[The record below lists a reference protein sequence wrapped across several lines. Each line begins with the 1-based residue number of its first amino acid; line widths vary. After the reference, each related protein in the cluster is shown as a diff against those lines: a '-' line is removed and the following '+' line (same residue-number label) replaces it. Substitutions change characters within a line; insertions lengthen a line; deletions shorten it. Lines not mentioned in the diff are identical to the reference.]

1 MSFPIAFH
9 LTHQPNQKAI
19 ADRYGNSPL
28 RAVIALQHQLFQLL
42 LREPIT
48 LSLRYLYD
56 PHASA
61 DQRLQIFL
69 IFNTAL
75 PHSPEREQ
83 LELRLT
89 SALQSSEFYQIYPF
103 QLIDLNTNQ
112 FPTLQKLDW
121 VKAITEIQKV
131 ETISPKGYYL
141 PRLFPENPDH
151 DMVKIC
157 EQLSRVGRERFL
169 LEITLQPYNNP
180 SERTKSLNALEAILK
195 AHSKASNSAK
205 DAILETV
212 IKSAQNHQTN
222 YSHKPLFTY
231 SIKLLA
237 EQEHSLSNLAIS
249 WLQNAT
255 NSDYASQCHPPI
267 LTRGSTEFQQS
278 LQTTRQVR
286 VAPLSYQ
293 HSPVLQNWHQEFGNQ
308 TVSKVFRGGGNSIFG
323 DGSTAYSNPTPP
335 PQPPTGYSL
344 PNANPTSGG
353 LVSGGS
359 YGLSKATQCW
369 TTSQPALMQDLLPL
383 RHLVTLDEI
392 SSFLRVVIPDK
403 DPPPPQ
409 KLTAEQIFN
418 LYPNLIT
425 KDKYVV
431 GMNDQGKIVSSD
443 WNESPHR
450 LVAGVTRCG
459 KTNFLHWLIFQF
471 LYTDPER
478 KVYILD
484 LKENNFRF
492 YNTQLPEQV
501 RKRVVIATKIL
512 ECYELLKKVYQ
523 EYERRKDIVG
533 DYQTIQEMVNNGGE
547 YTPRLLLIVDEAAL
561 IPEKSKELKSTIPL
575 SEQVKN
581 PELANLQ
588 ANIDRYLQYF
598 ATTGAGYDIHL
609 MYCTQNPKSD
619 VITTQVTSQLEER
632 LIFRITSDT
641 SAGIIGEQLHSRGVK
656 IPEGKEGKGKVYM
669 KGVEGSQ
676 YVYTP
681 LIAVPPATAI
691 DQTLWKLL

>member
-1 MSFPIAFH
+1 MQINFPIAFH
-9 LTHQPNQKAI
+9 LNNQPNPKEI
-19 ADRYGNSPL
+19 ADRHGNSPL
-28 RAVIALQHQLFQLL
+28 RTVIALQHQLFQLL

-48 LSLRYLYD
+48 LSLRYVYD

-69 IFNTAL
+69 IFNTEL
-75 PHSPEREQ
+75 PSTSEQEQ
-83 LELRLT
+83 LKRRLT

-157 EQLSRVGRERFL
+157 EQLSRIGQERFL

-180 SERTKSLNALEAILK
+180 SERTKSLNALETILK

-237 EQEHSLSNLAIS
+237 EQEYSLSNLAIS

-267 LTRGSTEFQQS
+267 LTRGSAEFQQS
-278 LQTTRQVR
+278 LQATRQVR
-286 VAPLSYQ
+286 VVPLSYQ
-293 HSPVLQNWHQEFGNQ
+293 HSPALQNWHQEFGSQ

-323 DGSTAYSNPTPP
+323 DGSTVYSNPTPP

-344 PNANPTSGG
+344 PNANPTSGS
-353 LVSGGS
+353 LVSGGGS
-359 YGLSKATQCW
+359 SLSNAFQGW

-403 DPPPPQ
+403 
-409 KLTAEQIFN
+409 KLTGMAIGQTSYPTMTAEQIFDK
-418 LYPNLIT
+418 YRHLIT
-425 KDKYVV
+425 PDTYIV
-431 GMNDQGKIVSSD
+431 GLNDQGTPIVSN
-443 WNESPHR
+443 WEIIPHR
-450 LVAGVTRCG
+450 LLAGATRAG
-459 KTNFLHWLIFQF
+459 KTNFLSWLIFQF
-471 LYTDPER
+471 LYTNPNR
-478 KVYILD
+478 KIYIADFKGIDFPFLAD
-484 LKENNFRF
+484 LNINL
-492 YNTQLPEQV
+492 N
-501 RKRVVIATKIL
+501 IATTV
-512 ECYELLKKVYQ
+512 EDCQAQVA
-523 EYERRKDIVG
+523 
-533 DYQTIQEMVNNGGE
+533 TIQNDEFLTRQKLMSEHKVAKLKALQREGVNIDR
-547 YTPRLLLIVDEAAL
+547 TIWIIDEAAD
-561 IPEKSKELKSTIPL
+561 ISDASSKVRNEVENSLKKYARQGASYGI
-575 SEQVKN
+575 QVV
-581 PELANLQ
+581 
-588 ANIDRYLQYF
+588 
-598 ATTGAGYDIHL
+598 
-609 MYCTQNPKSD
+609 YCTQRVSTA
-619 VITTQVTSQLEER
+619 VITPQVTDQCEEKV
-632 LIFRITSDT
+632 IFRLKAAASEIVLDDPLASEIPMDAKGRAVLDSPEGRMFVNTPFIQPPEGT
-641 SAGIIGEQLHSRGVK
+641 K
-656 IPEGKEGKGKVYM
+656 IPI
-669 KGVEGSQ
+669 S
-676 YVYTP
+676 
-681 LIAVPPATAI
+681 A
-691 DQTLWKLL
+691 TLWKHLQR

>member
-1 MSFPIAFH
+1 MLEIFYFNCLYQITQMNFPIAFH
-9 LTHQPNQKAI
+9 LTHQPNPKAI

-48 LSLRYLYD
+48 LSLRYVYD

-69 IFNTAL
+69 IFNTEI
-75 PHSPEREQ
+75 PITSEKEQ
-83 LELRLT
+83 LKRRLT
-89 SALQSSEFYQIYPF
+89 STLQSSEFYQIYPF
-103 QLIDLNTNQ
+103 QLIPPHTNH

-121 VKAITEIQKV
+121 VHAITEIQKV

-157 EQLSRVGRERFL
+157 EQLSRVGQERFL

-255 NSDYASQCHPPI
+255 NSDYSSQCHPPI

-278 LQTTRQVR
+278 LQATRQVR

-293 HSPVLQNWHQEFGNQ
+293 HSPALQNWHQKFGSQ
-308 TVSKVFRGGGNSIFG
+308 TISQVFRDRANLLGG
-323 DGSTAYSNPTPP
+323 DGSTSYSTPTPP
-335 PQPPTGYSL
+335 PQTPTGYSL
-344 PNANPTSGG
+344 PNANLTSGG

-359 YGLSKATQCW
+359 SGLSNAFQGW
-369 TTSQPALMQDLLPL
+369 TTSQSPLMQDLLPL

-403 DPPPPQ
+403 
-409 KLTAEQIFN
+409 KLTGMAIAQISYPTMTAEEIFDKH
-418 LYPNLIT
+418 
-425 KDKYVV
+425 KDKITRDTYIVGLDDEGQVV
-431 GMNDQGKIVSSD
+431 TSSWD
-443 WNESPHR
+443 NIPHR
-450 LVAGVTRCG
+450 LVAGETGWG
-459 KTNFLHWLIFQF
+459 KTNFMQWIIFQF
-471 LYTDPER
+471 SYANPAAKIYVMDFKRLDFPDLQRMLPHLNWNVITKVEEAMDMIDEIDGEHEER
-478 KVYILD
+478 L
-484 LKENNFRF
+484 
-492 YNTQLPEQV
+492 QLISQYPGARSLSQL
-501 RKRVVIATKIL
+501 TKKGVPINRTL
-512 ECYELLKKVYQ
+512 W
-523 EYERRKDIVG
+523 I
-533 DYQTIQEMVNNGGE
+533 I
-547 YTPRLLLIVDEAAL
+547 DEAAAIERASSRL
-561 IPEKSKELKSTIPL
+561 SEKIENKLAEYAQIGRSFGIHMIYGAQRPDTSIISKQVVDQLGEKTVFKVTYKASMEVLETGEAEHINTIGRAILHRGGSNWSFVNTPEMPDLFEHPLSSTIW
-575 SEQVKN
+575 
-581 PELANLQ
+581 
-588 ANIDRYLQYF
+588 
-598 ATTGAGYDIHL
+598 
-609 MYCTQNPKSD
+609 
-619 VITTQVTSQLEER
+619 
-632 LIFRITSDT
+632 
-641 SAGIIGEQLHSRGVK
+641 SRV
-656 IPEGKEGKGKVYM
+656 
-669 KGVEGSQ
+669 
-676 YVYTP
+676 
-681 LIAVPPATAI
+681 
-691 DQTLWKLL
+691 

>member
-1 MSFPIAFH
+1 MIVPIAFH
-9 LTHQPNQKAI
+9 LPHQPNPKTI

-28 RAVIALQHQLFQLL
+28 RAVVVLQHQLFQLLLLL

-69 IFNTAL
+69 IFNTEL
-75 PHSPEREQ
+75 SHSPEREQ

-103 QLIDLNTNQ
+103 QLIPPNTNQ
-112 FPTLQKLDW
+112 FPTLQNLDW
-121 VKAITEIQKV
+121 VHAISEIQKA

-141 PRLFPENPDH
+141 PRLFPENPDN

-157 EQLSRVGRERFL
+157 EQLSRIKEQFL
-169 LEITLQPYNNP
+169 LEITLQLYNNP

-212 IKSAQNHQTN
+212 IKSTQNHQTN

-255 NSDYASQCHPPI
+255 NSDYTSQCHPPI

-278 LQTTRQVR
+278 LQATRQVR

-293 HSPVLQNWHQEFGNQ
+293 HSTALQNWHQEFGNQ
-308 TVSKVFRGGGNSIFG
+308 TVSKVFRDRANSIFG

-335 PQPPTGYSL
+335 PQLPAGYSL
-344 PNANPTSGG
+344 PNANSTSGS

-359 YGLSKATQCW
+359 SGLSKAIQGW

-383 RHLVTLDEI
+383 RHLATLDEI

-403 DPPPPQ
+403 
-409 KLTAEQIFN
+409 KLTGMAIAQTSYPTMTAEQIFDK
-418 LYPNLIT
+418 YRHLIT
-425 KDKYVV
+425 HDTYIV
-431 GMNDQGKIVSSD
+431 GLDDQGEPVISSWD
-443 WNESPHR
+443 NVPHR
-450 LVAGVTRCG
+450 LLAGVPGAG
-459 KTNFLHWLIFQF
+459 KTNFLRWLLFQF
-471 LYTDPER
+471 LYVNPKR
-478 KVYILD
+478 KVYITDFKGLD
-484 LKENNFRF
+484 FQFLQDLRTYADISITIESC
-492 YNTQLPEQV
+492 QV
-501 RKRVVIATKIL
+501 QVA
-512 ECYELLKKVYQ
+512 
-523 EYERRKDIVG
+523 
-533 DYQTIQEMVNNGGE
+533 TIQNEEFLMRQQIMLKYKVTKLSALRKELQKHNE
-547 YTPRLLLIVDEAAL
+547 EEVDRTLWLIDEAADISFASNKVRTEIENSL
-561 IPEKSKELKSTIPL
+561 TKYARQGRSYGI
-575 SEQVKN
+575 QVV
-581 PELANLQ
+581 
-588 ANIDRYLQYF
+588 
-598 ATTGAGYDIHL
+598 
-609 MYCTQNPKSD
+609 YCTQRVSSA
-619 VITTQVTSQLEER
+619 VITPQVTDQCEEKV
-632 LIFRITSDT
+632 IFRVG
-641 SAGIIGEQLHSRGVK
+641 SAASTIVLEDAIASEIPMNAIGRAVLDSPQGRFFINTPLMKS
-656 IPEGKEGKGKVYM
+656 PEGSEIPI
-669 KGVEGSQ
+669 S
-676 YVYTP
+676 
-681 LIAVPPATAI
+681 A
-691 DQTLWKLL
+691 TLWKHLQQ